1 LDFIVKK
8 EGYIMARIPV
18 EAIIPNTRME
28 AYYNA
33 NNVLRVYYIYP
44 LEGYG
49 LHHNAYDEPILDE
62 EGNPT
67 GEVIQRFTTAFL
79 TVPYNYD
86 FEANP
91 ENIFTK
97 PLSELDENQL
107 CGGTTEP
114 DHEVM

>member
-1 LDFIVKK
+1 
-8 EGYIMARIPV
+8 MAQIPV

-33 NNVLRVYYIYP
+33 SNVLRKYYIYP

-62 EGNPT
+62 EGNET
-67 GEVIQRFTTAFL
+67 GEVLQRFTTAFT
-79 TVPYNYD
+79 TVVYNYD

-91 ENIFTK
+91 DNIFAV

-107 CGGTTEP
+107 CGNPSEP
-114 DHEVM
+114 KPEVM

>member
-1 LDFIVKK
+1 
-8 EGYIMARIPV
+8 MAQIPV

-33 NNVLRVYYIYP
+33 SNVLRKYYIYP

-49 LHHNAYDEPILDE
+49 LHHNGYDEHILDE
-62 EGNPT
+62 QGNET
-67 GEVIQRFTTAFL
+67 GEVLQRFTTAFT
-79 TVPYNYD
+79 TVVANYD

-97 PLSELDENQL
+97 LLSELDENQL
-107 CGGTTEP
+107 CGDNNEP
-114 DHEVM
+114 EHEVM